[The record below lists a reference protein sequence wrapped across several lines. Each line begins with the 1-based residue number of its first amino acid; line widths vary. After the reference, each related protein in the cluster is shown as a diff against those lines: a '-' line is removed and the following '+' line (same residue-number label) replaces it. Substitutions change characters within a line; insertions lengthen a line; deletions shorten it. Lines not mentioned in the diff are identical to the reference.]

1 MIILC
6 TAVRSQGMQI
16 VINTIQGTFIV
27 PAEKQAELI
36 YWLQHNAIKA
46 GADPVREQH
55 NQNGNFTGRQLVTE

>member
-36 YWLQHNAIKA
+36 HWLQNNAIKA
-46 GADPVREQH
+46 GADPVREQY
-55 NQNGNFTGRQLVTE
+55 NPNGNFTGRQLVTE

>member
-1 MIILC
+1 
-6 TAVRSQGMQI
+6 MQI